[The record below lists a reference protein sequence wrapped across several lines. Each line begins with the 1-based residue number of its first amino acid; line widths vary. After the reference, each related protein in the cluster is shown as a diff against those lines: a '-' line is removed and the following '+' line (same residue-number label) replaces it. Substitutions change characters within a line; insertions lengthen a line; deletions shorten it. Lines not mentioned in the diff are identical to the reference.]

1 MQEIDQ
7 LRYDYY
13 KLCSHN
19 VFRSLDNMKSMLNT
33 VKLVVGHLPIID
45 KFENSITS
53 LKGSMEKDL
62 RIALL
67 SLIREDNYQSIPKL
81 KKKE

>member
-7 LRYDYY
+7 LRCDYY

-19 VFRSLDNMKSMLNT
+19 VFRSIDNMELMLHT
-33 VKLVVGHLPIID
+33 VKQVVGHLPIID

-62 RIALL
+62 RLSLL
-67 SLIREDNYQSIPKL
+67 LLIREDNYQSIPKL